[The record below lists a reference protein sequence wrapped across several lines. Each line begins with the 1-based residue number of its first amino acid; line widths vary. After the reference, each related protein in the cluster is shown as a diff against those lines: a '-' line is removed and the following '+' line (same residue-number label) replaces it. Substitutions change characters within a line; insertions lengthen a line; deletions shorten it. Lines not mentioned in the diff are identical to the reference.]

1 MKAITA
7 LDRPALAVAF
17 AFAFSLSALLPLGA
31 QESSAKE
38 SAIESGVTF
47 SVDSNPRG
55 ALVEIN
61 GTRVGVTP
69 LTVSGYGSGDYDIV
83 VSLEGHYDRKF
94 RVNAVDKT
102 KYAFFADLEPR
113 RGILRIEAEPLGTE
127 VLIDENLASAGEHL
141 LRVGRHKVTARLF
154 GYETQE
160 QSVLVNDMFTESI
173 SFSLEKAKF
182 SVSGASV
189 SRPRFN
195 PSAPGSLGSTVFS
208 FTVSA
213 PGSGTLRIESASG
226 TVVAQKDFEFEDWG
240 QSFRW
245 NGRDLE
251 GGIAALG
258 EYSIVLEARGDDGT
272 ESSSTNA
279 VKVDATARIEPRG
292 FSLGL
297 PGYAL
302 CPAAAIL
309 PKGDGEMGAGA
320 SFPLAEDYAFVAFPF
335 WTGFR
340 LSLSDFIE
348 TYLTINSA
356 AGPGAG
362 SGIAVS
368 GGLKWQFLKRGP
380 SGGFDGSA
388 YAGGLAAMP
397 GPLEAVDIAANG
409 SALKLGLPITLSRG
423 FFDLS
428 LSPEFSLAFPTAGQA
443 LPLASL
449 SAALGLQAPFGDVHL
464 SANAR
469 YRIGAASLDGPIL
482 AAIDARFVPS
492 WAPVSFGIGF
502 GLGIGSGGEIR
513 PSLSA
518 SLSLLI

>member
-1 MKAITA
+1 MKTLAA
-7 LDRPALAVAF
+7 PGRPALAA
-17 AFAFSLSALLPLGA
+17 AMALAFSLSAFLPLGA
-31 QESSAKE
+31 QASSTKE
-38 SAIESGVTF
+38 SAIDSGVSF
-47 SVDSNPRG
+47 AIDSNPRG

-61 GTRVGVTP
+61 GARVGVTP

-83 VSLEGHYDRKF
+83 ISLEGHYDGKF

-102 KYAFFADLEPR
+102 KYAFFADLVPR
-113 RGILRIEAEPLGTE
+113 RGILRIEAVPLGTE
-127 VLIDENLASAGEHL
+127 ILIDENRASSGEHRL
-141 LRVGRHKVTARLF
+141 SVGRHKVTARLF
-154 GYETQE
+154 GYQTQE
-160 QSVLVNDMFTESI
+160 QSVAVNDMFPESI
-173 SFSLEKAKF
+173 SFSLKKAEF

-213 PGSGTLRIESASG
+213 PGSGSLRIESGSG
-226 TVVAQKDFEFEDWG
+226 LVVARKDFEFDDWG

-251 GGIAALG
+251 GGLAAEG
-258 EYSIVLEARGDDGT
+258 EYSIVLEARGDDGVET
-272 ESSSTNA
+272 SSTNA
-279 VKVDATARIEPRG
+279 VKIDATARIEPRG

-320 SFPLAEDYAFVAFPF
+320 SFPLAEDYASVAFPF
-335 WTGFR
+335 WSGFR

-348 TYLTINSA
+348 TYLAINSA

-368 GGLKWQFLKRGP
+368 GGLKWQFLKRGS

-397 GPLEAVDIAANG
+397 GPLAAVDVAANG
-409 SALKLGLPITLSRG
+409 SALKFGLPFTLSLG
-423 FFDLS
+423 FFDIS
-428 LSPEFSLAFPTAGQA
+428 LSPEFSLGFPTAGQA

-449 SAALGLQAPFGDVHL
+449 SAAFGLQAPFGDVHL

-469 YRIGAASLDGPIL
+469 YRIGAASLDGPL
-482 AAIDARFVPS
+482 LTAIDARILPS